1 MLLKLSDK
9 RNSQIIVLRAKPLIS
24 IRSNCMK
31 NCAGESVKSKENYAE
46 LEKQSNN

>member
-9 RNSQIIVLRAKPLIS
+9 RNSQIIVLRAKLLIYL
-24 IRSNCMK
+24 RFNCMK
-31 NCAGESVKSKENYAE
+31 NCAGESVKSKENKGD